1 MQGFNVTPEMLA
13 KAQLARKEK
22 RENGLATF
30 RTNYLDD
37 ARWVELAKEA
47 GDFLGVKIKLPQH
60 HIAPSGRKLVK
71 LAEQLGLPDNWG
83 EAMFGINFTNPTAAI
98 KIENTRRADGEKYN
112 HRCYV
117 GHVLEMWKEMKSV

>member
-1 MQGFNVTPEMLA
+1 MTKIFNVQTPEMLA

-30 RTNYLDD
+30 KTEYLDD
-37 ARWVELAKEA
+37 PRWVELAKEA

-98 KIENTRRADGEKYN
+98 KLENSRRADGEKYN
-112 HRCYV
+112 YRCYV
-117 GHVLEMWKEMKSV
+117 GHLLEMWKEMK

>member
-1 MQGFNVTPEMLA
+1 MKFNVTPEMLA

-30 RTNYLDD
+30 KTEYLDD
-37 ARWVELAKEA
+37 PRWVELAKEA
-47 GDFLGVKIKLPQH
+47 SNLLGTKISLPQH

-98 KIENTRRADGEKYN
+98 KLENSRRVDGEKYN
-112 HRCYV
+112 HRVYC
-117 GHVLEMWKEMKSV
+117 GHLLEMWKEMK

>member
-1 MQGFNVTPEMLA
+1 MTIGFNVTPEMLA

-30 RTNYLDD
+30 KTEYADD
-37 ARWVELAKEA
+37 HRWVELAKKA
-47 GDFLGVKIKLPQH
+47 GIKLPQH

-98 KIENTRRADGEKYN
+98 KLENSRRADGEKYN
-112 HRCYV
+112 HRMYC
-117 GHVLEMWKEMKSV
+117 GHLLEMWKEMK

>member
-1 MQGFNVTPEMLA
+1 MIGSLFTQEQREAA
-13 KAQLARKEK
+13 KEAKRIK
-22 RENGLATF
+22 REQGLST
-30 RTNYLDD
+30 YKVSWVDD
-37 ARWVELAKEA
+37 SMWVELAKEA
-47 GDFLGVKIKLPQH
+47 SNLLETKISLPQH

-98 KIENTRRADGEKYN
+98 KIENDRRADGEKYN

-117 GHVLEMWKEMKSV
+117 GHLLEMWKEMK

>member
-1 MQGFNVTPEMLA
+1 MTTGFDVTPEMLA

-30 RTNYLDD
+30 KTEYLDD
-37 ARWVELAKEA
+37 WRWVELAKEVSNL
-47 GDFLGVKIKLPQH
+47 LGTKISLPQH

-98 KIENTRRADGEKYN
+98 KLENDRRADGEKYN
-112 HRCYV
+112 HRMYC
-117 GHVLEMWKEMKSV
+117 GHLLEMWKEMK